1 MDCRPTGICSPQW
14 PERVSAP
21 TAASKLRS
29 TVQLMMTRPYR
40 HWLIAAILAALIYY
54 AWGEIMRMRGAQKVS
69 FRPSEEA

>member
-1 MDCRPTGICSPQW
+1 
-14 PERVSAP
+14 
-21 TAASKLRS
+21 
-29 TVQLMMTRPYR
+29 MMTRPYR